1 MYLCLEFVCSCQMHV
16 IVVALNGELSLLL
29 NKLFYSVALMVTLDQ
44 SLDNLEIKCQ
54 MLYVAQS
61 ILSNIGY
68 HIIEA
73 LYILLSSSVVFEN

>member
-1 MYLCLEFVCSCQMHV
+1 MHV

-73 LYILLSSSVVFEN
+73 LYLMRPYIAIFICCI